1 MGVDC
6 SAVLYVGKQFEDQ
19 REAKDFYE
27 RFFTLSEEDE
37 QYIEEESFSEFC
49 YGLDNGLSGT
59 TLNCYSGYGFVLGID
74 IGSYVR
80 KPESFAEEV
89 QKAISKW
96 KELFGEEKYDIIH
109 TVRVW

>member
-1 MGVDC
+1 MGVDY

-19 REAKDFYE
+19 HEAREFYE
-27 RFFTLSEEDE
+27 RFFALSEEDAQFIDDE
-37 QYIEEESFSEFC
+37 DFSEFC
-49 YGLDNGLSGT
+49 YSLENGLSGKI
-59 TLNCYSGYGFVLGID
+59 LDCYSGYGFIFGIN
-74 IGSYVR
+74 IGSFVR

-89 QKAISKW
+89 QDAIAKW